1 MKIRAWKR
9 CQQWLVG
16 LALAVGL
23 TTTQAAADGG
33 DGQPEAAADG
43 TMTILDASRLPS
55 AGAANARPV
64 RIRGV
69 VTWRWQEWLAHCIVQ
84 DETGGIWINIASAR
98 EQKICADSRAD
109 VEAIG
114 VGDEVEI
121 EGTLERGGYAPNVL
135 PITIRKVGRRP
146 LPEPIPVDDA
156 RFFSGCDN
164 LCRIV
169 VEGVVQGVREDG
181 ERWLLLMER
190 SSRPFV
196 ARLPRTSASDPAAT
210 LVNARVRLTGVAGA
224 MYNTRGQY
232 MHPSMLVGASADV
245 EIVRPAPADP
255 FEVGITPL
263 EELAHFS
270 PTPATG
276 HRIRTAGIVS
286 YARPGECFYLQEGS
300 TGIRVAVRSREV
312 PSPGDRVEVAGFLDR
327 SRDFAGLAEA
337 VYRVVGRAHP
347 PDPRR
352 LSPAQIIEISS
363 TARKNGQMAE
373 PGDFDGCLIRF
384 PARLVDARQTPDGG
398 LLTLDSDGERV
409 AARLSRDQ
417 ARQLP
422 ALEPGCML
430 DVTGILQLDLG
441 DFYRTRPAGTA
452 GGSQAVIEG
461 LTLLV
466 PRAVDVRILE
476 RAPWWNTRR
485 LLIALGGVAAVL
497 LGSLSWVG
505 QLRRQVA
512 MQATRLAGEMRKR
525 REAAVEFQASLRER
539 NRLAANLHD
548 TLLQTLGGA
557 GFQLDTCRR
566 AVAREDLDETSEH
579 LEVARRML
587 RHAVGELRGSVWALK
602 TMPLAGR
609 SFTEAVDAVVAQLR
623 TGQAATIELTIEGE
637 EIDLPR
643 FVQGNLLLVVQEA
656 VRNALQHGRPGRIAV
671 HVAQDAAARTV
682 VVTVRDDG
690 LGFVL
695 AEVDGPAQGHFGL
708 QGMRERIAGLGGAF
722 TVDSRPGAG
731 TTIIA
736 LVTSPDWDRQLE
748 EA

>member
-9 CQQWLVG
+9 CQEWLVG
-16 LALAVGL
+16 LMLAGGL
-23 TTTQAAADGG
+23 TATGAAAG
-33 DGQPEAAADG
+33 DSGQPEAAAERP
-43 TMTILDASRLPS
+43 MTILDASRLPG
-55 AGAANARPV
+55 AGAAGGRRV
-64 RIRGV
+64 KIRGV

-109 VEAIG
+109 LERIV

-135 PITIRKVGRRP
+135 PITIRKVGSRP
-146 LPEPIPVDDA
+146 LPAPITIDDE

-164 LCRIV
+164 LCRVV
-169 VEGVVQGVREDG
+169 VEGVVQGVRDDNEY
-181 ERWLLLMER
+181 WLLLMER
-190 SSRPFV
+190 SARPFV
-196 ARLPRTSASDPAAT
+196 ARLPRKSASDPAAT
-210 LVNARVRLTGVAGA
+210 LVDARVRLTGVASA
-224 MYNTRGQY
+224 RYNTRGQY
-232 MHPSMLVGASADV
+232 MHPSMLVGESADT
-245 EIVRPAPADP
+245 EIVRPAPEDP
-255 FEVGITPL
+255 FEIAMTPL
-263 EELAHFS
+263 EELEHFS
-270 PTPATG
+270 PAPPTG
-276 HRIRTAGIVS
+276 HRLHTAGIVS

-312 PSPGDRVEVAGFLDR
+312 PSPGDRVEVAGFIDR
-327 SRDFAGLAEA
+327 RRDFAGLAEA
-337 VYRVVGRAHP
+337 VFRIVGRAQP

-363 TARKNGQMAE
+363 RSRAKGQMAQ

-384 PARLVDARQTPDGG
+384 PARLVDARQMPDGG

-422 ALEPGCML
+422 PLEPGCML
-430 DVTGILQLDLG
+430 DVTGVLQIDLG
-441 DFYRTRPAGTA
+441 DLYRARPASTGA
-452 GGSQAVIEG
+452 GNQAVIEG

-466 PRAVDVRILE
+466 PRAADVHILE
-476 RAPWWNTRR
+476 RAPWWNARR

-497 LGSLSWVG
+497 VGSLAWVG
-505 QLRRQVA
+505 MLRRQVA
-512 MQATRLAGEMRKR
+512 VQAMRLAGEMRKR

-566 AVAREDLDETSEH
+566 AVARDDLGETSDH
-579 LEVARRML
+579 LDVARRML

-602 TMPLAGR
+602 TMPLAGQ
-609 SFTEAVDAVVAQLR
+609 SLAEALDAVIKQLR
-623 TGQAATIELTIEGE
+623 AGYAVEIQAVTAGEGF
-637 EIDLPR
+637 DLPR
-643 FVQGNLLLVVQEA
+643 FVQGNLMLVVQEA
-656 VRNALQHGRPGRIAV
+656 VRNALQHGAPTRIDV
-671 HVAQDAAARTV
+671 HVAQDAPSRTV
-682 VVTVRDDG
+682 AVTIRDDG
-690 LGFVL
+690 SGFSV

-708 QGMRERIAGLGGAF
+708 QGMQERIAGLGGTFA
-722 TVDSRPGAG
+722 VESHPGAG
-731 TTIIA
+731 TTITA
-736 LVTSPDWDRQLE
+736 TVTSPASDRQFE
-748 EA
+748 EV